1 MATPSTPALR
11 IRRPTRIGRAR
22 RWLHTHAFSVHPEQI
37 GFGDGLKGA
46 SAVALM
52 VCAALVFRHPE
63 LAWSAFAA
71 FWTCL
76 VDPGGARRA
85 RLSVMSV
92 FVLSGSVTAG
102 VLSAIAGVGEAV
114 AGGVEFGIVALCTFA
129 GLRKPRLAMVG
140 TLVAVV
146 AVVAIE
152 QPVRFAEAPLVSL
165 LFLGGASLAIILAL
179 GLRPADPYD
188 AARRGIAGVLTELRD
203 MTAEIALSGHGGSDA
218 EQGRL
223 RLEAEHRR
231 SVRDA
236 IQRARAAIERAATG
250 KDDSSAR
257 GPRHLLTCCD
267 GIFAGLIALS
277 NDPHGRRSWSR
288 EWLCVLADIEA
299 ALAEAARQVRR
310 GRADAVALHGTAA
323 RIRAH
328 ALYEDEITARVI
340 DAVAACID
348 DLVKPA
354 VAGVVPASIASVL
367 PAGPGPA
374 SGREIAANA
383 LRRATVVLITY
394 ALGHVIAVPEVQW
407 ATMAAVVVT
416 HPDAQISGPR
426 MIERVLGSLA
436 GGLAAAGV
444 GLLLTEPWEL
454 VAVVLPLAAAA
465 LALRSVNYTLF
476 VLFLTPL
483 FILVAELV
491 TPGLGQVAATA
502 RAMDNVFGSVLA
514 LLGCVVLWPERRFN
528 RFAAQ
533 LAEAVE
539 ANLQFAEAVISPSQD
554 RTAVDVARQRAGLT
568 STAAEQTLHRLIMP
582 GESGTAALVEA
593 RALLAA
599 VRRLAGM
606 ATTLH
611 VTGYAAGRDHLL
623 AQMAEVSSGYRRS
636 QI

>member
-1 MATPSTPALR
+1 M
-11 IRRPTRIGRAR
+11 GRAK
-22 RWLHTHAFSVHPEQI
+22 RWLHTRAFSVHPEQI
-37 GFGDGLKGA
+37 GIGDGFKGA

-52 VCAALVFRHPE
+52 VCAALVFRQPE

-76 VDPGGARRA
+76 ADPGGTRHA
-85 RLSVMSV
+85 RLWVMSV
-92 FVLSGSVTAG
+92 FVLCGSATAG
-102 VLSAIAGVGEAV
+102 AVSVIAALGAPV
-114 AGGVEFGIVALCTFA
+114 AGAAVFGMIAVSTLG
-129 GLRKPRLAMVG
+129 GLRKPRLATVG
-140 TLVAVV
+140 TLVGVV

-152 QPVRFAEAPLVSL
+152 QPVQFAEAPLVCL
-165 LFLGGASLAIILAL
+165 LFLGGGVLTIILAL
-179 GLRPADPYD
+179 GLRPTNPHD

-203 MTAEIALSGHGGSDA
+203 MTAEIAASGDGRPDA
-218 EQGRL
+218 EQSRL
-223 RLEAEHRR
+223 RLDAEHRR

-236 IQRARAAIERAATG
+236 IQRARAAIEHAAAG
-250 KDDSSAR
+250 KDDSSALELR
-257 GPRHLLTCCD
+257 KLLTSCD

-277 NDPHGRRSWSR
+277 NDPQGRRSWSR
-288 EWLCVLADIEA
+288 DWVCVLADIEA
-299 ALAEAARQVRR
+299 ALAAAARQVRR

-328 ALYEDEITARVI
+328 ALYEDEITARAI
-340 DAVAACID
+340 EAVAACID
-348 DLVKPA
+348 DLIKPA

-367 PAGPGPA
+367 PAGSGSA
-374 SGREIAANA
+374 SGREVAANA

-394 ALGHVIAVPEVQW
+394 ALGHVIALPEVQW

-436 GGLAAAGV
+436 GGLAAAAA

-454 VAVVLPLAAAA
+454 VAAVLPLAAAA

-491 TPGLGQVAATA
+491 TPGLGQLAATA

-514 LLGCVVLWPERRFN
+514 LLGCMVLWPERRFN

-539 ANLQFAEAVISPSQD
+539 ANLQFAAAVISPSQD

-582 GESGTAALVEA
+582 GESRTAALVEA